1 MMRNQRRAGATA
13 AVYFGDLTIR
23 KAKELSPTVTARPRS
38 PADLRVA
45 KQLLG
50 FFPWF
55 GHLWSS
61 AVREAGGGTIGRFK
75 TLGNLNGRGPIR
87 AGELASLCGTTPSA
101 TTEVIEGL
109 VEEGLVR
116 RVDDPSDRR
125 AVMVS
130 LTAKGETE
138 VARIGELMTSAVLR
152 VFDGLSAEQK
162 ARLRSAIADIHEIL
176 VVPSAH
182 KETRNVR

>member
-1 MMRNQRRAGATA
+1 MPPT
-13 AVYFGDLTIR
+13 LTP
-23 KAKELSPTVTARPRS
+23 KAHS
-38 PADLRVA
+38 PADTRVA

-75 TLGNLNGRGPIR
+75 TLANLNGRGPIR

-130 LTAKGETE
+130 LTAKGEAE
-138 VARIGELMTSAVLR
+138 VTRVGELMTTAVVRAL
-152 VFDGLSAEQK
+152 DGLSAEQK
-162 ARLRSAIADIHEIL
+162 ARLRSAVADIHEIL
-176 VVPSAH
+176 VVPSAQ
-182 KETRNVR
+182 KEIRNVR